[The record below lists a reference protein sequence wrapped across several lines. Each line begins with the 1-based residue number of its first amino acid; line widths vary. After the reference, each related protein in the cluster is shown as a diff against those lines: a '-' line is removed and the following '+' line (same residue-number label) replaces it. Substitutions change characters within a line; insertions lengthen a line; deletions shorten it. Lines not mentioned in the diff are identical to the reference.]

1 MSRSPSKKSLVIPT
15 IRKSS
20 RYMTKESIEVNI
32 KMTEML
38 NLSNMVCESN
48 DCAPTSAFLSLL
60 IKYVTVSFIYLSP
73 HSRKDLRQLINMC
86 KAHHSYTWGCSSI
99 LMIVHF

>member
-1 MSRSPSKKSLVIPT
+1 MPKMSRSPSKKSLVIPT

-38 NLSNMVCESN
+38 NLSDKDFKIGIIKILKEAIMNMLETN
-48 DCAPTSAFLSLL
+48 EK
-60 IKYVTVSFIYLSP
+60 I
-73 HSRKDLRQLINMC
+73 
-86 KAHHSYTWGCSSI
+86 
-99 LMIVHF
+99 